1 MFIATKI
8 ESTIKPKKFE
18 SLNNGIWY
26 YNYDIVEKIVMV
38 RDLNDE
44 EDREEIR
51 YEFVQVRING
61 KPTLTKCFEAILK
74 AFK

>member
-51 YEFVQVRING
+51 YEFV
-61 KPTLTKCFEAILK
+61 
-74 AFK
+74 